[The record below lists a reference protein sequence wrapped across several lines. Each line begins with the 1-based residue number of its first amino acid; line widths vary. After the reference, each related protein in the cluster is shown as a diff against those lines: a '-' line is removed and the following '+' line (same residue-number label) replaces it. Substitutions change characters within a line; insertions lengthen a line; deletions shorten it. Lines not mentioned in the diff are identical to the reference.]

1 MDSGSVFGTN
11 QKVIKEEIERKT
23 EEYRNKVE
31 ITMITQICES
41 VEVRSNLDFYTVYR
55 IVITFSSLQLLIQ
68 PVISPIKYRKY
79 TVQNLK

>member
-1 MDSGSVFGTN
+1 MDSSSVFGTN

-23 EEYRNKVE
+23 EEYRNKME

-55 IVITFSSLQLLIQ
+55 IVITFSSLQLLI
-68 PVISPIKYRKY
+68 PLLSPIKYRKY